1 MEGTGSEA
9 VGVEVVAAAMPILD
23 TQNTSEQ
30 DHESEENFRG
40 GDHTGHQTP
49 PKGRVMDGQSSTSFA
64 QVAEP
69 NLWYG
74 DSTRLTPKQ
83 EEVALSLSRTCSSGI
98 PPYICTMKRSNV
110 VKRQLAF
117 SREFS
122 KRYIFPRLGT
132 YGYETQVFA
141 GNNLFGNKL
150 NFSMI
155 HGELRLLGGWPLF
168 VKNNCI
174 EAGHVC
180 AFMFEEKE
188 EGDLSLRVHVLGT
201 MPLPTI

>member
-1 MEGTGSEA
+1 
-9 VGVEVVAAAMPILD
+9 
-23 TQNTSEQ
+23 
-30 DHESEENFRG
+30 
-40 GDHTGHQTP
+40 
-49 PKGRVMDGQSSTSFA
+49 MDGQSSTSFA

-188 EGDLSLRVHVLGT
+188 EGCMNMNIPSDDNTGKWKQ
-201 MPLPTI
+201 